1 MSFLPTGG
9 VFITGGL
16 IAHHVDKI
24 RSMNTKTNTNTNAKK
39 RQKVS
44 VNGDSNK
51 EGNHDKQDTDHDNDD
66 NASFFMQ
73 AYWSKGRASFLL
85 KDIPLYLVTAK
96 DTGLRGAAVRANMDY
111 GQWAF

>member
-1 MSFLPTGG
+1 MGSCAMSFLPTGG

-24 RSMNTKTNTNTNAKK
+24 ISTKTKTTIKTNTKTNITAKK

-44 VNGDSNK
+44 VDG
-51 EGNHDKQDTDHDNDD
+51 DTDKDD
-66 NASFFMQ
+66 TASLFMQ

-85 KDIPLYLVTAK
+85 KDIPLYLVTAPN
-96 DTGLRGAAVRANMDY
+96 TGLRGAAVRANMEY
-111 GQWAF
+111 EQLATA